1 MMLATIRL
9 TVKKPPGGMA
19 TSIWVKAATGMHPWP
34 CTKSAHYNTGNEETA
49 DGRRYTAP
57 SVNSTSKFGLA
68 GTGANV
74 ATVKRGRWQNEKIQ
88 SKFP

>member
-19 TSIWVKAATGMHPWP
+19 TSIWVKAATGTHPWP
-34 CTKSAHYNTGNEETA
+34 SIKSAYCNTGNEETA
-49 DGRRYTAP
+49 GGRRYTVP
-57 SVNSTSKFGLA
+57 SVKSTSKFGLA

-74 ATVKRGRWQNEKIQ
+74 AIVKRGRWPNEKIQ

>member
-9 TVKKPPGGMA
+9 TVKKPPGGTA
-19 TSIWVKAATGMHPWP
+19 TSIWVKAATGTHPWP
-34 CTKSAHYNTGNEETA
+34 CTKSAYYKHGNEETA
-49 DGRRYTAP
+49 GGRRYTVP
-57 SVNSTSKFGLA
+57 SAKSTSKYGLA

-74 ATVKRGRWQNEKIQ
+74 ATVKRGQWQNEKIQ